1 MFSGKGVDR
10 EFTDMIEIWSDQLA
24 EEAEYISKAR
34 YEYVKKLEE
43 KTKAVLS
50 DMTQK
55 KDSIEISYSKPV
67 DKSVFFE
74 KFTSSLDR
82 EIKAGGTL
90 YGIHRDDMT
99 IKVNEKDAR
108 SFSSQ
113 GQQRSAALAMKL
125 SEGEIVRDDIGEYPV
140 FLLDDILS
148 ELDDSRK
155 SYILKGLSERQV
167 IITSC
172 GNDIGGEKRFYVS
185 GGRYSLAE

>member
-1 MFSGKGVDR
+1 
-10 EFTDMIEIWSDQLA
+10 MINQF
-24 EEAEYISKAR
+24 
-34 YEYVKKLEE
+34 
-43 KTKAVLS
+43 
-50 DMTQK
+50 
-55 KDSIEISYSKPV
+55 
-67 DKSVFFE
+67 FFE

-99 IKVNEKDAR
+99 IKVNEKDER

>member
-1 MFSGKGVDR
+1 
-10 EFTDMIEIWSDQLA
+10 MIEIWSDQLA

-82 EIKAGGTL
+82 E
-90 YGIHRDDMT
+90 RNDMT